1 MGDGR
6 KVRITLTS
14 AQDGSSFD
22 HSYSGEWFRK
32 ERSIY
37 IRYTEAADSDD
48 KGAGEVRTLIRYRPE
63 ELSILRRGAVESEQ
77 LFTAG
82 QRRIGRYRSAAIAF
96 ELETDTSKLGLIG
109 AGGSASVDEHGLPS
123 QLPFTLEWA
132 YEMRVNE
139 QSSGRFDIRLYI
151 QEDTHQ

>member
-1 MGDGR
+1 MGDSR
-6 KVRITLTS
+6 KVRISLTS
-14 AQDGSSFD
+14 TQDGSSFN
-22 HSYSGEWFRK
+22 HSYAGEWFRK

-37 IRYTEAADSDD
+37 IRYTEAADNDNP
-48 KGAGEVRTLIRYRPE
+48 GAGEVRTLIRYRPE
-63 ELSILRRGAVESEQ
+63 ELSIVRRGVVESEQ

-96 ELETDTSKLGLIG
+96 ELETDTSKLGLTG
-109 AGGSASVDEHGLPS
+109 AGGAANVDEHGLPTG
-123 QLPFTLEWA
+123 LPFTLEWA

-151 QEDTHQ
+151 QEDTH